1 MLHKGTTDGPRHK
14 DLGRGFFWLDTIRS
28 IRIDSSLE
36 IDTIFRYVASAL
48 PPFQYATRDPWLT
61 YYILTSTYRSTL
73 YSTCVLVVVYKPYAH
88 MYLCTVQCTTYYI
101 LSGLRRL
108 A

>member
-36 IDTIFRYVASAL
+36 IDTIFRYV
-48 PPFQYATRDPWLT
+48 
-61 YYILTSTYRSTL
+61 TSTYRSTL
-73 YSTCVLVVVYKPYAH
+73 HPIQRYARPRSANMYCSLNGGIRQVLIEH
-88 MYLCTVQCTTYYI
+88 SIQLGSRGEYLP
-101 LSGLRRL
+101 
-108 A
+108 